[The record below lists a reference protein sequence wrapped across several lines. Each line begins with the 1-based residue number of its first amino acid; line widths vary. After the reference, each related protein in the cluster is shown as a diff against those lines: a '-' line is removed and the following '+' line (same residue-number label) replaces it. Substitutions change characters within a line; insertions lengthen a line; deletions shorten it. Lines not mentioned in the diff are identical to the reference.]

1 MWDDGR
7 LSVHAIDAACRDVT
21 NVNYL
26 PLAEIYRNLLAS
38 VSAFHQVWRY
48 GVHGWNCEHWARLV
62 ATGDP
67 VSYQVAQTGWGIFDV
82 FGVLR
87 RHSGAKAYLASR
99 CRDLP
104 P

>member
-1 MWDDGR
+1 MWGDGR
-7 LSVHAIDAACRDVT
+7 LSVHAIDAAYRDAT

-48 GVHGWNCEHWARLV
+48 GVQGWNCEHWARLV

-67 VSYQVAQTGWGIFDV
+67 VSYQVAQNWLGIFDF
-82 FGVLR
+82 FGSLR
-87 RHSGAKAYLASR
+87 RHSGAKAYLASH